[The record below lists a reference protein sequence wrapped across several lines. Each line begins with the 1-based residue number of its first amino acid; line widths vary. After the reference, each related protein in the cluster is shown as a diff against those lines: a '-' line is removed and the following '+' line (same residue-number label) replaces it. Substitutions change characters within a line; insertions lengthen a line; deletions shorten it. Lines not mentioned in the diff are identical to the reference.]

1 MWSLFFKNRKIN
13 LNANQG
19 EDAVLSFN
27 GSETTK
33 AVVFCFS
40 GTKYGPNV
48 RKEIEFLG
56 LSILMY
62 YEDATPEIITAAIK
76 QLHPVDNLKVGFVVV
91 HHKSLGKEI
100 KNFKNEC
107 KGKKVTFV
115 SVNHSL

>member
-1 MWSLFFKNRKIN
+1 M
-13 LNANQG
+13 
-19 EDAVLSFN
+19 SFN
-27 GSETTK
+27 GNEATR

-40 GTKYGPNV
+40 GTKYGPSV

-62 YEDATPEIITAAIK
+62 YENATPEIITATIE

-91 HHKSLGKEI
+91 HHKSLGNEI
-100 KNFKNEC
+100 KSFKKEC

-115 SVNHSL
+115 SVNHSM